1 MAAKKSKPRAGVRAK
16 TGMSDEAVF
25 KRTGKTWAEWFET
38 LDRAGAKQMSHQE
51 VANHLYT
58 VEKIDGW
65 WSQMVTVGYER
76 ERGKRVKHQSAAGFQ
91 VSATRTLPVAL
102 DRLFK
107 SFSDARS
114 RSRWFKDAP
123 LEITR
128 ANPGKNIRARWEGG
142 RSSLEIRFVPKGET
156 KCQVTVD
163 HTRLPDARAAA
174 KMKKLWAGKLE
185 ELTDL
190 LAP

>member
-1 MAAKKSKPRAGVRAK
+1 MAVKAGKARDGVRER
-16 TGMSDEAVF
+16 TGMSDEAVL
-25 KRTGKTWAEWFET
+25 KKTGKTWEEWFAV
-38 LDRAGAKQMSHQE
+38 LDRAGGKQMSHQE

-91 VSATRTLPVAL
+91 VSASRTLPVAV

-123 LEITR
+123 LEITK
-128 ANPGKNIRARWEGG
+128 ANPGKNIRARWEGE
-142 RSSLEIRFVPKGET
+142 SSLEIRFVAKGT
-156 KCQVTVD
+156 AKCQVTVD

-174 KMKKLWAGKLE
+174 KMKKFWGGKLQ
-185 ELTDL
+185 DL
-190 LAP
+190 AEVVVP

>member
-1 MAAKKSKPRAGVRAK
+1 MAARTGKAGAVSGAR

-25 KRTGKTWAEWFET
+25 KKTGKTWAEWFEV
-38 LDRAGAKQMSHQE
+38 LDRAGGKQMSHQE

-76 ERGKRVKHQSAAGFQ
+76 ERGKRVKHQSADGFQ
-91 VSATRTLPVAL
+91 VSATKTLPVGME
-102 DRLFK
+102 RLFK
-107 SFSDARS
+107 SWKDARS
-114 RSRWFKDAP
+114 RARWLKDAP
-123 LEITR
+123 LEITK

-142 RSSLEIRFVPKGET
+142 KSSLDIRFVAKGAG

-163 HTRLPDARAAA
+163 HTRLPDARSAA
-174 KMKKLWAGKLE
+174 KMKKFWAGRLQ
-185 ELTDL
+185 DL
-190 LAP
+190 AEVVAP

>member
-1 MAAKKSKPRAGVRAK
+1 MAARKVQTHPAKRAT

-25 KRTGKTWAEWFET
+25 KKTGKTWEEWFAV

-76 ERGKRVKHQSAAGFQ
+76 ERGRRVKHQSAAGFQ
-91 VSATRTLPVAL
+91 VSATRTLPVTP

-107 SFSDARS
+107 SWSDTRARN
-114 RSRWFKDAP
+114 RWLKGAP
-123 LEITR
+123 LEITK

-142 RSSLEIRFVPKGET
+142 ESSLEIRFVPKGTE

-163 HTRLPDARAAA
+163 HTRLPDAKAAA
-174 KMKKLWAGKLE
+174 KMKKFWGGKLE
-185 ELTDL
+185 ELIEI